1 MKGKHAFTLNDIRK
15 DFGVTPHNV
24 IDQSMIINFE
34 MKKISG
40 GEAKQNP
47 RDST

>member
-1 MKGKHAFTLNDIRK
+1 MIRK
-15 DFGVTPHNV
+15 TKDRVILDFGVTSHNV

-34 MKKISG
+34 MKNIFG

-47 RDST
+47 RDSK

>member
-1 MKGKHAFTLNDIRK
+1 MKSQL
-15 DFGVTPHNV
+15 V
-24 IDQSMIINFE
+24 IDQSMISISDT
-34 MKKISG
+34 KKILG